1 MRCKALLR
9 HAVLWTLGV
18 FIGLSPMNIAQMAVS
33 LLAVNNGFFDDVP
46 VEKVLACEHDMHQY
60 VAQQLPD
67 VMERILKTGELSAE
81 DEQRLKDAIAAFKK
95 SWV

>member
-1 MRCKALLR
+1 
-9 HAVLWTLGV
+9 
-18 FIGLSPMNIAQMAVS
+18 MNIAQMAVS

-60 VAQQLPD
+60 VAQQLPE
-67 VMERILKTGELSAE
+67 VIERILNTGELSAE
-81 DEQRLKDAIAAFKK
+81 DEARLKDAIAAFKK